1 MPPLDQARALLSS
14 PVTACCGAVTSIMAR
29 FRSEPVV
36 NFAHIQIENGLSA
49 GGAVLFQG
57 FRPARPATPW
67 ERRAHRQSR
76 SGHSPV

>member
-49 GGAVLFQG
+49 GVGGIVPRFQAGATSDAMG
-57 FRPARPATPW
+57 TSSA
-67 ERRAHRQSR
+67 
-76 SGHSPV
+76 